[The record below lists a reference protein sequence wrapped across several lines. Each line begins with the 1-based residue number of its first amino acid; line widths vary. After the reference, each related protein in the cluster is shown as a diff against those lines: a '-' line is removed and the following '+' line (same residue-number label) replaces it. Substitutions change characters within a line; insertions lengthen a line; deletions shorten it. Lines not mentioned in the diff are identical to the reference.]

1 MRLTKKA
8 LPTFHTVNT
17 AIKPAGPTTPHINPA
32 IKKKP
37 AQLPL
42 RPLQPNRFVPPRGQ
56 KQVFLPNFVI
66 TFLRTP
72 LKPPHFASFL
82 VPLNLNKLDL
92 KSYLYNAY
100 NIRVLHVRSF
110 VMHGRMVRDPR
121 TNRKSRKP
129 RVKKMTIE
137 MDGPKAAFVWP
148 DPPEDMEPWD
158 KKMTDMVQKQEIQ
171 RSTSTTEGGTDVK
184 LVPTEKRKLLRRQ
197 AQDLL
202 SGKTKWTPGWADF
215 QRDGRPLAGM

>member
-1 MRLTKKA
+1 MRVTKKA
-8 LPTFHTVNT
+8 LPKFHTVNT
-17 AIKPAGPTTPHINPA
+17 AIKPAGPTTFHINPQ

-56 KQVFLPNFVI
+56 KQVFLYDLLPQITPIHPHSSRFRLLISSISFHSPNFVI

-110 VMHGRMVRDPR
+110 IIHGRMVRDAR
-121 TNRKSRKP
+121 TGRKYRKP
-129 RVKKMTIE
+129 RTKKMTVE

-148 DPPEDMEPWD
+148 DPPED
-158 KKMTDMVQKQEIQ
+158 
-171 RSTSTTEGGTDVK
+171 
-184 LVPTEKRKLLRRQ
+184 L
-197 AQDLL
+197 
-202 SGKTKWTPGWADF
+202 TP
-215 QRDGRPLAGM
+215 

>member
-1 MRLTKKA
+1 MRSVKKA

-17 AIKPAGPTTPHINPA
+17 AIKPAGPTTPHINPQ

-56 KQVFLPNFVI
+56 KQVFLYALPSLTHPTQFRPHSLISLLIPPIHSHRPNFVI

-110 VMHGRMVRDPR
+110 IIHGRMVKDPR
-121 TNRKSRKP
+121 TNQKFRKP
-129 RVKKMTIE
+129 RTKKMTIE
-137 MDGPKAAFVWP
+137 MEGPKAAFVWP
-148 DPPEDMEPWD
+148 DPPED
-158 KKMTDMVQKQEIQ
+158 
-171 RSTSTTEGGTDVK
+171 
-184 LVPTEKRKLLRRQ
+184 
-197 AQDLL
+197 
-202 SGKTKWTPGWADF
+202 
-215 QRDGRPLAGM
+215 LAP